1 MAKYFKIA
9 KIDATTFK
17 RMTGNKLD
25 CLQMTM
31 LADDGNVYVAVD
43 ENEQDYIDV
52 GLEIFDADRG
62 ADHAST

>member
-1 MAKYFKIA
+1 MAKYFRIA
-9 KIDATTFK
+9 EIDAATFK
-17 RMTGNKLD
+17 RMTSNKLN